1 MVVEEKRL
9 GNPKRSELGVEV
21 PIALFRLVLLSLEE
35 ILEENAPPTFKMLG
49 RLIGLSLG
57 VSSLEELPD
66 VIKRHRV
73 GIIGITKNSEDRFTI
88 RFEECI
94 GCSGMEDYNEAI
106 SQFEKGIIAGA
117 LESATGATVSIK
129 ESKCCTRGNEFCEF
143 EVVLIK

>member
-21 PIALFRLVLLSLEE
+21 PITLFRLVLLSLEE

-49 RLIGLSLG
+49 RSIGLSLG

-73 GIIGITKNSEDRFTI
+73 GIIGITRNSEDRLTI

-129 ESKCCTRGNEFCEF
+129 ESKCCTQGNEFCEF
-143 EVVLIK
+143 EVVLIR